1 MLALALPLWWYDF
14 YFDHLIESVIAGV
27 VIGVVLMLVTSRMQR
42 QSHCARCC
50 DEHHGRV
57 KKR

>member
-1 MLALALPLWWYDF
+1 MGLPLWWYDF

-50 DEHHGRV
+50 DEHHGKV